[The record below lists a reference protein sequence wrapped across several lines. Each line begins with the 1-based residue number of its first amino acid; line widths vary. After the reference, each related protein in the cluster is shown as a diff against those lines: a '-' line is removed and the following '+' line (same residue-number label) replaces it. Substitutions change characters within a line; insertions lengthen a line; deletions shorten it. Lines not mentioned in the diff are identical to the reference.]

1 MCEEIGIP
9 TGIDL
14 ERLIALSRGLPA
26 LLGHEVSG
34 QVAKAGRNRDLHPL
48 PEALVQEPATA

>member
-1 MCEEIGIP
+1 VNLCEEIGID

-14 ERLIALSRGLPA
+14 PHLLKLSRTLPS
-26 LLGHEVSG
+26 LLGHEMPG

-48 PEALVQEPATA
+48 PPGID